1 MIVLNLFL
9 SEKYIFLIQIPET
22 PTWLLLKNRDEEALK
37 SLCWLRGWT
46 SKEAVR
52 DEFETLKAYRESTNK
67 CSQCQRD
74 QIICTHPPP
83 TLMDKFNAMFKSSCM
98 RPILIFTI
106 CSLFTNFS
114 GLHHVFPF
122 SVQIL
127 NTFNCPFNPNKAIV
141 NRRLLT
147 IFSLLFVLFPY
158 WILFI
163 ICIHRYYLG
172 HHRSPLQ

>member
-1 MIVLNLFL
+1 MIVLNLFH

-141 NRRLLT
+141 NRWLLT